1 MAIQISGTQ
10 VISNSRGLTNIA
22 SVDATTVATLNAG
35 GVGGGGV
42 LPYWDPAATPNVNFT
57 SSGTWTKPTL
67 DDDTYVI
74 FYMVGGGSGAGK
86 YFGLPTGNEGGRA
99 SVVAA
104 TAGALPSSVTI
115 TVGAGG
121 AGTYAYNVGVP
132 GGSTKITANS
142 IAYETFSSAI
152 LNNGTS
158 PVIFTFVGNPFE
170 AIYPAV
176 AGMQSGIYPN
186 PNGNSEAGRGS
197 FFAGG
202 QGGGSG
208 TTAPAKLGG
217 PSVYAGAG
225 GNGNIGV
232 ISGANGV
239 APGGGGG
246 MQTYYENQRGG
257 NGAQGSVRVY
267 YLTA

>member
-42 LPYWDPAATPNVNFT
+42 LPYWDPSITPNANFT

-67 DDDTYVI
+67 SDDTYVI

-86 YFGLPTGNEGGRA
+86 YFGLPVHNEGGRA

-121 AGTYAYNVGVP
+121 AGTVAYNTGVP
-132 GGSTKITANS
+132 GGSSKITANS
-142 IAYETFSSAI
+142 ITYETFSSSN

-158 PVIFTFVGNPFE
+158 PVIFTFVGNPF
-170 AIYPAV
+170 AATAPAV

-186 PNGNSEAGRGS
+186 PNGSSEAGDGS

-208 TTAPAKLGG
+208 STAAARLGG

-225 GNGNIGV
+225 GNGNLGTTV
-232 ISGANGV
+232 GGNGV

-246 MQTYYENQRGG
+246 MQTYYENTRGG

-267 YLTA
+267 YLAT